1 MLKSCGPAKDA
12 RGNIA
17 RNASISREIVLTP
30 ISQGGKLPS
39 EKGVFMR
46 VFNRKS
52 CQISLAFII
61 VCAAIYGIG
70 YAAPGCCNELQNA
83 CFQASSRTQCDVA
96 FGQECRSPL
105 SAQPSQN
112 QISLEFTD
120 CCNPSE
126 TCCNAAKGHDSA
138 QSIVFNPHP
147 PQYHENA
154 NAIFEFVD
162 PDKIQHKNPTLTNS
176 LINRPSTPLYI
187 QTESFLC

>member
-17 RNASISREIVLTP
+17 RNASISREIVLTS
-30 ISQGGKLPS
+30 ISHGGRLPS

-46 VFNRKS
+46 VFNQKS

-70 YAAPGCCNELQNA
+70 YAAPGCCNELPNV
-83 CFQASSRTQCDVA
+83 CFQASKRAQCDVA
-96 FGQECRSPL
+96 FGQKCRSPL
-105 SAQPSQN
+105 RVQPLQN
-112 QISLEFTD
+112 QISLEFPK
-120 CCNPSE
+120 CCNSSE
-126 TCCNAAKGHDSA
+126 ACCDAAKNPDLVQTIA
-138 QSIVFNPHP
+138 FNPHP
-147 PQYHENA
+147 PQFHENA

-162 PDKIQHKNPTLTNS
+162 PDKNQHKNPTLTNI

-187 QTESFLC
+187 QIESFLC